1 MTGTTMG
8 FDAHLEDMNV
18 VTLFGL
24 SVLSHGVQKGSKVIK
39 RQNFRGLI
47 KIYLKEDDSINGVQI
62 IGDVSRGGL
71 YLSLM
76 RKGTPVSEKLNILS
90 AHLNYGFTLSNIKYL

>member
-1 MTGTTMG
+1 
-8 FDAHLEDMNV
+8 
-18 VTLFGL
+18 L
-24 SVLSHGVQKGSKVIK
+24 SILSHGVQKGSKVIK
-39 RQNFRGLI
+39 RQNFRGII

-62 IGDVSRGGL
+62 TGDVSRGGL